1 MGPESWRDILQAS
14 GEDVPTEGGD
24 EEEGNKEKI
33 NKTKIVLVQWP
44 NMAQLGQMINDRDL
58 HHQLENMIDMP
69 VDTANVQK
77 ENKVKD
83 TGKKGK
89 ECENLG
95 AQAEEIIE
103 QVPVLHA
110 ILLIFRVLLSRDLP
124 NIIQ

>member
-1 MGPESWRDILQAS
+1 
-14 GEDVPTEGGD
+14 
-24 EEEGNKEKI
+24 
-33 NKTKIVLVQWP
+33 
-44 NMAQLGQMINDRDL
+44 MAQLGQMINDRDL